1 MSMKHILITG
11 AAHGI
16 GRASA
21 LALAA
26 RGATLVLLD
35 KDVQGLEQ
43 VYDAIEAAGSPK
55 PALYPLDLAGATPED
70 YQDLAERIAEQLGQL
85 SGIVHNAAALG
96 VMSRI
101 EDYDP
106 QTWYKV
112 MQINL
117 HAPMLLTQALLPVLC
132 PCVTAQMLF
141 CSDTVGR
148 QPKAYWGAYAVSK
161 AGLEALMAVL
171 ADELA
176 QRPIQINSFD
186 PGPTK
191 TQLRNQSFPAE
202 ARDQLQ
208 SPEQVADSI
217 CRILLE
223 PHDWHGEQLTI
234 AML

>member
-1 MSMKHILITG
+1 MSINNILITG
-11 AAHGI
+11 AAQGI
-16 GRASA
+16 GHASA

-26 RGATLVLLD
+26 RGATLILLD

-43 VYDAIEAAGSPK
+43 LYDAIEAAGGPE
-55 PALYPLDLAGATPED
+55 PALYPMDLAGATPVD
-70 YQDLAERIAEQLGQL
+70 YDELAERIVDQVGQL
-85 SGIVHNAAALG
+85 SGLLHNAAMLG

-112 MQINL
+112 MQTNL

-132 PCVTAQMLF
+132 PCVTAQVLF

-148 QPKAYWGAYAVSK
+148 RPKAYWGAYAASK

-171 ADELA
+171 ADELE

-186 PGPTK
+186 PGPTR

-202 ARDQLQ
+202 IHEQLQ
-208 SPEQVADSI
+208 SPEVVAERI
-217 CRILLE
+217 CRIMLE
-223 PHDWHGEQLTI
+223 PHDWHGVQLDMAT
-234 AML
+234 L